1 VTSGYTGTPDLW
13 SAGTAAGAQT
23 TLTTSASTPA
33 LDTAITP
40 FTFVRSGPTTATL
53 TILATGADSRCPL
66 ALERNTGSG
75 WVEIRSDLSATY
87 GATLTIPVDATP
99 FLELAT
105 DFRLRHKR
113 GAATGSYSNTLTRF
127 GGLQNAAPTLD
138 HVFDTSTST
147 RTVEVFTRALSGGG
161 IEIEVVGGSRTL
173 FPSRLT
179 TRGYAI
185 STALTGTGTVT
196 VRARH
201 ARLTAGVYDYSA
213 WSSTTSRTCT
223 PGGTAPA
230 AAPVDATTIVYPGT
244 MLDEDASPGP
254 FFGSLTYLEPFP
266 YGRKITL
273 VRDSEP
279 GPYRRRASN
288 PTSADLLCLF
298 DHGESLGYTAVR
310 ITVGGDK
317 ILVEPQVGGTLVV
330 YQSLAVALVNPV
342 TLMRG
347 PWTDVPVPTA

>member
-1 VTSGYTGTPDLW
+1 
-13 SAGTAAGAQT
+13 
-23 TLTTSASTPA
+23 
-33 LDTAITP
+33 
-40 FTFVRSGPTTATL
+40 
-53 TILATGADSRCPL
+53 
-66 ALERNTGSG
+66 
-75 WVEIRSDLSATY
+75 
-87 GATLTIPVDATP
+87 
-99 FLELAT
+99 
-105 DFRLRHKR
+105 
-113 GAATGSYSNTLTRF
+113 
-127 GGLQNAAPTLD
+127 
-138 HVFDTSTST
+138 
-147 RTVEVFTRALSGGG
+147 
-161 IEIEVVGGSRTL
+161 
-173 FPSRLT
+173 
-179 TRGYAI
+179 
-185 STALTGTGTVT
+185 
-196 VRARH
+196 
-201 ARLTAGVYDYSA
+201 
-213 WSSTTSRTCT
+213 
-223 PGGTAPA
+223 
-230 AAPVDATTIVYPGT
+230 

-254 FFGSLTYLEPFP
+254 FFGNLTYLEPFP